1 MESPLGRR
9 LELSL
14 KTFFA
19 TDAYQINTE
28 TEKVQGPM
36 FNDHIPT
43 ITTMYVP
50 MVCPLSS
57 APCPLSSTICNA
69 WAVYTLIYTAAYC
82 AITLLTYLALPWVTR
97 LLAAKLLDGM
107 GETVCADL
115 KKQGRELLGKGREY
129 AMSGPQSTIVGH
141 LVEPY
146 LERLADWMLGKLN
159 QYQGEKLG
167 HRYADVCVDRLR
179 RYRMA
184 VSLAVAQAVMTL
196 LSIGYLF
203 RGVF

>member
-1 MESPLGRR
+1 
-9 LELSL
+9 
-14 KTFFA
+14 
-19 TDAYQINTE
+19 
-28 TEKVQGPM
+28 M
-36 FNDHIPT
+36 FNEHISM

-50 MVCPLSS
+50 TFCHLSS
-57 APCPLSSTICNA
+57 ALCPIIPVPCLLSTVPFEP

-82 AITLLTYLALPWVTR
+82 AIALPTYLVLPWVTR

-115 KKQGRELLGKGREY
+115 KKQGREFFVKGREY

-146 LERLADWMLGKLN
+146 LERLADWMLEKLN

-167 HRYADVCVDRLR
+167 RRYADICVDRLR
-179 RYRMA
+179 RYRLT

-196 LSIGYLF
+196 LSIGYLL